1 MSELEKYIRE
11 IPDFPKEGIIFRD
24 IMPLFGNAE
33 GLKLAIDSVKK
44 KLEGLD
50 FDLIAGSEARGFL
63 VGAPVAYAMGKGFVA
78 VRKKGKLPF
87 ETISE
92 EYDLEYGTATV
103 EIQKDAIKPGQ
114 KVVLVDDL
122 LATGGTLKAM
132 SKLVEKLDGEIVKII
147 CLIELCGLKGREHFK
162 DYEVECLLQYPDA

>member
-1 MSELEKYIRE
+1 MNSFEKYIRI

-33 GLKLAIDSVKK
+33 GLKLTIDSVGE
-44 KLEGLD
+44 KLSGLD

-63 VGAPVAYAMGKGFVA
+63 VGVPLAYAMNKGFVP
-78 VRKKGKLPF
+78 VRKKGKLPH

-122 LATGGTLKAM
+122 LATGGTLNAM
-132 SKLVEKLDGEIVKII
+132 VNLVERLGGEIVKII
-147 CLIELCGLKGREHFK
+147 CLIELCVLKGRDKFM
-162 DYEVECLLQYPDA
+162 DYDVECLLQYPDA